1 MIVDSERPEVVV
13 EQCLIESVFNFVFY
27 LVENCS
33 GRFENGLS
41 VLEDFNTP
49 TRCDGLRKRNKITN
63 VFALFH

>member
-1 MIVDSERPEVVV
+1 MVV

-27 LVENCS
+27 RVENCS

-49 TRCDGLRKRNKITN
+49 TRYDEVKLN
-63 VFALFH
+63 LQYE